1 MTYERVAAENFGQ
14 VLAELPGWT
23 LRPDGNA
30 IMKVFKFRNFA
41 QAFGFMSECAL
52 AAERLNH
59 HPEWFNVY
67 NRVDVTLT
75 THAVSTLT
83 THDLKLAKAM
93 DQAAGSRSD

>member
-1 MTYERVAAENFGQ
+1 MTYEPVAAEDLDQ
-14 VLAELPGWT
+14 VLAEIPGWE
-23 LRPDGNA
+23 LRQDGKA
-30 IMKVFKFRNFA
+30 ITKTFKFRNFV

-75 THAVSTLT
+75 THAVSGLT

-93 DQAAGSRSD
+93 DRAAGSRGN